1 MCCGRTTQPV
11 RKVMQTSLGDQAVSG
26 GAPSRVNTV
35 VAPQFEYTGKTA
47 LTVVSPVSGKH
58 YRFTQPGARLEADIR
73 DRSWLAFVSQ
83 LKRAN

>member
-11 RKVMQTSLGDQAVSG
+11 RQVTPTSLGDQSASG
-26 GAPSRVNTV
+26 GAPSRPNIV

-58 YRFTQPGARLEADIR
+58 YRFAQPGARLEADIR
-73 DRSWLAFVSQ
+73 DRSWLAFVPQ